1 MIRPVPVKKG
11 RRVVIAK
18 SIALLILHQLSTAMV
33 MALAMEIQMIL
44 FVFAT
49 KDTLD
54 RSVKIAIHVHPALTD
69 SRMATSLE
77 LIVEVRATL
86 IVLQPVQ
93 TISRMATSLE

>member
-11 RRVVIAK
+11 RRGVIV
-18 SIALLILHQLSTAMV
+18 SLIALLILDQLSTAMV

-44 FVFAT
+44 IVSVT

-77 LIVEVRATL
+77 LIVEVLATL

-93 TISRMATSLE
+93 TISRTVMSLE